1 MKGELAM
8 SRARKSVL
16 HILLLVIIFVASLH
30 SAVLGS
36 NSLVAIRR
44 ADMFHGLVKIIK
56 NYSSLSILQEES
68 NGQENVSHPEQTTMP
83 QASPTPNATKVPT
96 AEPTATAAPTVSETP
111 FPTATPIPEEE
122 LKNTILVYFHETDMV
137 RRLNIEEYVLGVL
150 AAEMSDRF
158 ELEALKA
165 QAVAIRTNCYYSLEH
180 VKEHKDGAVI
190 CTDSSH
196 CQAFSDEDYSS
207 KYVKAVTKTEG
218 IVIKYDGEYISAN
231 YFYNSGGYTEDSS
244 NVWGGSGKPYLVAV
258 SSPGEEAFDSYYK
271 EYEFSMKSFAK
282 KSGIKGASYEN
293 ITDID
298 RSSSG
303 GINSITINGK
313 KLSGRELRSR
323 LDLRSTK
330 AYFKQGEDGKIIV
343 EVYGYGHGVGMSQ
356 CGAQAMALE
365 DASYKTILTH
375 YYTGVK
381 IRSIN

>member
-1 MKGELAM
+1 
-8 SRARKSVL
+8 
-16 HILLLVIIFVASLH
+16 
-30 SAVLGS
+30 
-36 NSLVAIRR
+36 
-44 ADMFHGLVKIIK
+44 
-56 NYSSLSILQEES
+56 
-68 NGQENVSHPEQTTMP
+68 MP

-96 AEPTATAAPTVSETP
+96 AEPTATAAPTVSEIP

-258 SSPGEEAFDSYYK
+258 SSPG
-271 EYEFSMKSFAK
+271 
-282 KSGIKGASYEN
+282 
-293 ITDID
+293 
-298 RSSSG
+298 
-303 GINSITINGK
+303 
-313 KLSGRELRSR
+313 
-323 LDLRSTK
+323 
-330 AYFKQGEDGKIIV
+330 
-343 EVYGYGHGVGMSQ
+343 
-356 CGAQAMALE
+356 
-365 DASYKTILTH
+365 
-375 YYTGVK
+375 
-381 IRSIN
+381 